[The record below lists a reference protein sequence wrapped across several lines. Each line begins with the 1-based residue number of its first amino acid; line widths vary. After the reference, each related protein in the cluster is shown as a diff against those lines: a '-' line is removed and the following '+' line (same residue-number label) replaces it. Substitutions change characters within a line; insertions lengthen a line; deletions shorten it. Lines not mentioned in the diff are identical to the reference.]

1 MTTQPNDDEAPE
13 TRVFTTTI
21 PPVVQRVL
29 DEESLRRRHIV
40 IALSGAHAYGFPSPD
55 SDYDLKSVHAAEAT
69 SLFGLHESKLTF
81 DRMEVIQGVEIDYTS
96 NEIQGVLI
104 GLLKGNGN
112 YFERFLGPIL
122 LRTSPELF
130 ELQPIVR
137 RVLSRRVFQHYRGF
151 AGNQRK
157 ELEKPEGRTAKKLLY
172 VLRTALT
179 GAHLLRSGELITDL
193 SLLIDEQGMGDV
205 RALIEAKR
213 AGERAPLSD
222 ADVARWLPHVT
233 KAFELLDRAHET
245 SPLPVDPLGER
256 DLEAW
261 LIGFR
266 KRSLMGAGE

>member
-1 MTTQPNDDEAPE
+1 MTTEPNDDEAPE
-13 TRVFTTTI
+13 TRVFSTAI

-55 SDYDLKSVHAAEAT
+55 SDYDLKSVHAAEAS
-69 SLFGLHESKLTF
+69 SLFGLHEAKVTF
-81 DRMEVIQGVEIDYTS
+81 DRMEVIQGVEVDYTS
-96 NEIQGVLI
+96 NELQGVLA

-137 RVLSRRVFQHYRGF
+137 GVLSRRVFHHYRGF
-151 AGNQRK
+151 ASGQRK

-179 GAHLLRSGELITDL
+179 GAHLLSRREMITDL
-193 SLLIDEQGMGDV
+193 SLLIDEHGMGEV
-205 RALIEAKR
+205 RSLIDAKR
-213 AGERAPLSD
+213 AGERTPLSD
-222 ADVARWLPHVT
+222 AELTRWTPHIV
-233 KAFELLDRAHET
+233 KAFEILDRAHET
-245 SPLPVDPLGER
+245 SPLPVEPVGEA

-261 LIGFR
+261 LITFR
-266 KRSLMGAGE
+266 KRSLSSAGE